1 MNKKQIFINEIFK
14 LVAILENSWDFIFS
28 QVWLTVKTYWILYLI
43 STWTNTSRD
52 LLTWTY
58 WSKPNMAKKLKFLEE
73 NWFINRNI
81 DTDDKRI
88 FRFTMTKKA
97 IKTLE
102 KISPI
107 YEKNILKIFENIDDE
122 TLKKSLWV
130 VDQMI
135 NNLKV
140 CITNKTT

>member
-1 MNKKQIFINEIFK
+1 MIKKQIFINEIFK
-14 LVAILENSWDFIFS
+14 LVAILENSWDYIFS

-81 DTDDKRI
+81 DLEDKRI

-97 IKTLE
+97 INTLE

-107 YEKNILKIFENIDDE
+107 YEKNISRLFDNIDDE
-122 TLKKSLWV
+122 TLKNSLWV

-135 NNLKV
+135 NNLKI
-140 CITNKTT
+140 CNK